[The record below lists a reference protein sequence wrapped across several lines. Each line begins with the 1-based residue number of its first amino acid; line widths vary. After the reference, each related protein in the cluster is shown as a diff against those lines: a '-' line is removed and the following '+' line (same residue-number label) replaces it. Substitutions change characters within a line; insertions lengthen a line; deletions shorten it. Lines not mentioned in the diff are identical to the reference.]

1 MLLIMLG
8 EQSLNLIDSYMYL
21 HVHTKLVTK
30 TTIFEFVLVPPAGE
44 LRTHWS
50 LHNV

>member
-8 EQSLNLIDSYMYL
+8 EQSLNLYL
-21 HVHTKLVTK
+21 HTKLVTK
-30 TTIFEFVLVPPAGE
+30 TTIFEFVLVPPAAE
-44 LRTHWS
+44 LHVRTHWS